1 MRPQVRILPGALPLV
16 RSDCYPHRVESSGV
30 AAAQSRE
37 LDRIGAFS
45 DGVFAIAITLLIL
58 YVEVPDVSEAELP
71 QALRDLGGNL
81 SAYAIG
87 FTVIGM
93 FWYGHHKLF
102 STLVRSDVRLVV
114 GNLVLLG
121 LIALMPFTTAVLG
134 EYSEPISVALYAV
147 NVGAAA
153 LADGGV
159 ELIAVRHRLAPPGAL
174 GTPRS
179 ILLGSGFRAGVFVA
193 SIPIAY
199 LSPGLAPF
207 VWLLLLVP
215 KFSRA
220 FG

>member
-1 MRPQVRILPGALPLV
+1 MDANGEAT
-16 RSDCYPHRVESSGV
+16 
-30 AAAQSRE
+30 AQSRE

-58 YVEVPDVSEAELP
+58 YVEVPDVSDSELP

-87 FTVIGM
+87 FAVIGM

-102 STLVRSDVRLVV
+102 STLVRSDAQLVV
-114 GNLVLLG
+114 GNLLLLG
-121 LIALMPFTTAVLG
+121 LIALMPFTTALLG
-134 EYSEPISVALYAV
+134 EYGEPIAVALYAL

-153 LADGGV
+153 LADGAV
-159 ELIAVRHRLAPPGAL
+159 ELIAVRNGLGSPGAL
-174 GTPRS
+174 ATRRS
-179 ILLGSGFRAGVFVA
+179 ILLGSGFRAGVFFA
-193 SIPIAY
+193 SIPIAF

-207 VWLLLLVP
+207 MWLLLLVP

-220 FG
+220 LD